1 MAPYRNKEVFDR
13 AGVDAESIKT
23 WDDYYEAAKKIHAL
37 GDSYYITSDS
47 DDDGFYDSMVWLAGD
62 IPFKTSSDSI
72 EVTVNLTGDEGV
84 KKFDTFWQKML
95 DEGLLDT
102 KTTGWTEGWFKAWWM
117 ASSLRYLV
125 VLGCLLTLPI
135 PPQMLLVSGV
145 WPRCRLL
152 MVPLPT
158 RKMVVLLWQCCLH
171 PRKRRRLMIS
181 LNMPTMVMV
190 WPLAS
195 LSPLIRSLWGIPPKM
210 PPLSRIPMVRKWA
223 TSVGRNITKFWLMLL
238 RMCRPIIVPAI
249 RSEVKAR
256 AMCWVTTLVSVTLV
270 IRSSL
275 IALRLGRKPCR
286 VIAGSKAS
294 R

>member
-1 MAPYRNKEVFDR
+1 
-13 AGVDAESIKT
+13 
-23 WDDYYEAAKKIHAL
+23 
-37 GDSYYITSDS
+37 
-47 DDDGFYDSMVWLAGD
+47 
-62 IPFKTSSDSI
+62 
-72 EVTVNLTGDEGV
+72 
-84 KKFDTFWQKML
+84 ML

-125 VLGCLLTLPI
+125 VLGCLPTLPI
-135 PPQMLLVSGV
+135 PPQMVLVSGV

-158 RKMVVLLWQCCLH
+158 WKMVVLLWQCCLH
-171 PRKRRRLMIS
+171 PRKCRRLMIS

-190 WPLAS
+190 WPLVSLAA
-195 LSPLIRSLWGIPPKM
+195 LSPLIRSLRGIPSKM
-210 PPLSRIPMVRKWA
+210 PTLSRIPMVRKWA

-238 RMCRPIIVPAI
+238 RMCLPIIVPAI

-256 AMCWVTTLVSVTLV
+256 NVLGDYFGTPV

-275 IALRLGRKPCR
+275 MALRLGRKPCR

-294 R
+294 H